1 MWQQKDSFSEPLR
14 LKWRGKVVSVSDGRS
29 DLMVD
34 RKVVTPLFLFKQST
48 KTLHAYEKV
57 H

>member
-1 MWQQKDSFSEPLR
+1 ME
-14 LKWRGKVVSVSDGRS
+14 GTVVDVSDGRS

-48 KTLHAYEKV
+48 KTSCSIILDKNSLSGNLISV
-57 H
+57 NSFQ